1 MKIFLIICLINFVVA
16 DQCINGINTISGCS
30 CYSGFINKICNTTN
44 NCNNWISLD
53 PLQSGPAPILTG
65 IFNNNT
71 LTLNIEFPFITNRL
85 NSIISLGNKQDC
97 SYPGQ
102 NWNKYLGNCT
112 DIFSSNI
119 EWKTGMNCDW
129 NITVMNGWSIYNNI
143 LKITVYDKFS
153 SIRTTNYNMQI
164 QVTFKNQVTMQS
176 ILIVDSPIKISALIS
191 YQSLIS
197 NNQGIIFITTTVSYP
212 FIFINPII
220 TIPKG
225 FTGNIIENS
234 NKCKKDEQCVQ
245 IWILT
250 LNINNMCKFDGLY
263 TFNFS
268 VGCRDNTGFNPQYPN
283 CPNVN
288 NTIITANILSED
300 FCNIF
305 SLNVGLSGIQESF
318 YDSLMTIKRQNFRQ
332 KDRIYFL
339 ITLSTNNQ
347 VNIFSSVIT
356 QIYIIQNNITI
367 FLFKDSAI
375 TPYAGKSGLN
385 TFSGKNTCY
394 FYFDIDSGIIS
405 TGQIS
410 VFTTVKVQF
419 SNKEML
425 YELSN
430 NQDAYTSSNI
440 FVSGVNNSNTPII
453 ILDLLN
459 IVVFSSY
466 TFIFIIMFVKHN
478 IFLFVDKKNIFII
491 IIISIIY
498 SLIFISINIIN
509 VIHDFL
515 NINELY
521 KASTSILIFS
531 HLFLLAIF
539 GLTIDTL
546 CKYYKFHTEKIKRY
560 ITVAEVINII
570 MIILQ
575 IMNVLASIPLYII
588 YGNLS
593 LLITISVSMF
603 LTLITSIPLII
614 LFIKIIDIMIKMNI
628 KFSWSKRGEHQIFN
642 SYIAIFIFLI
652 LKLISYSML
661 ILLIND
667 IPYIYYAFVMFNW
680 LTILMIIFMFNP
692 IQKMNVLGLF

>member
-1 MKIFLIICLINFVVA
+1 MKIILIICLINFVIA
-16 DQCINGINTISGCS
+16 DQCINGVNTNSGCS
-30 CYSGFINKICNTTN
+30 CYSGYNGKICNTTN
-44 NCNNWISLD
+44 NCNNWITLD
-53 PLQSGPAPILTG
+53 PLTSGPPPILNG

-71 LTLNIEFPFITNRL
+71 LMLTINFPFITNRL
-85 NSIISLGNKQDC
+85 NSIVSLGNKQDC

-129 NITVMNGWSIYNNI
+129 NITIYDNGWSIYNNI

-164 QVTFKNQVTMQS
+164 QVIFKNQVTVQS
-176 ILIVDSPIKISALIS
+176 SLIVDSPILISAFIS
-191 YQSLIS
+191 YQSLIT
-197 NNQGIIFITTTVSYP
+197 NNQGIIYITTTVSYP
-212 FIFINPII
+212 FLFINPII

-225 FTGNIIENS
+225 FTGNIIENP

-245 IWILT
+245 VWILT

-263 TFNFS
+263 TFNYS
-268 VGCRDNTGFNPQYPN
+268 VGCRNDYPN

-288 NTIITANILSED
+288 NTVISANILSED

-305 SLNVGLSGIQESF
+305 GLNIGLSGIQESF
-318 YDSLMTIKRQNFRQ
+318 YDSNMLIKRQNFRQ

-347 VNIFSSVIT
+347 VNIFSSTIT
-356 QIYIIQNNITI
+356 QIYIIQNNVTT

-394 FYFDIDSGIIS
+394 FYFDVDSGIIS
-405 TGQIS
+405 IGQIS

-419 SNKEML
+419 SNKEIML
-425 YELSN
+425 YELNN

-440 FVSGVNNSNTPII
+440 FVSGVGGSNTPII

-466 TFIFIIMFVKHN
+466 TFIFIIMIIKHN
-478 IFLFVDKKNIFII
+478 IFLFLDKKNIFII

-515 NINELY
+515 NINDLY

-539 GLTIDTL
+539 GLAIDTL

-560 ITVAEVINII
+560 ITVTEVINII
-570 MIILQ
+570 MVVLQ
-575 IMNVLASIPLYII
+575 FMNVIASIPLYII

-603 LTLITSIPLII
+603 LTLITSIPLVII
-614 LFIKIIDIMIKMNI
+614 FIKIIDIMIKMNI
-628 KFSWSKRGEHQIFN
+628 KFSWSKKGEHQIFN

-661 ILLIND
+661 ILLVND
-667 IPYIYYAFVMFNW
+667 IPYIYYASVMFNW
-680 LTILMIIFMFNP
+680 LTILMIMFMFNP